1 MHEKGENGGQEK
13 KKMEVIKKEK
23 MEVKKNRNDKIF
35 AAAIIQ
41 YYLQNF
47 FKINIIYRMI
57 IIKDLIKYLL
67 YKRLLQGMKHRAL
80 YIIFLC
86 MLKIP
91 NLYLRSN

>member
-13 KKMEVIKKEK
+13 KKMEVIKKEN

-47 FKINIIYRMI
+47 FKINI
-57 IIKDLIKYLL
+57 
-67 YKRLLQGMKHRAL
+67 
-80 YIIFLC
+80 
-86 MLKIP
+86 KI
-91 NLYLRSN
+91 